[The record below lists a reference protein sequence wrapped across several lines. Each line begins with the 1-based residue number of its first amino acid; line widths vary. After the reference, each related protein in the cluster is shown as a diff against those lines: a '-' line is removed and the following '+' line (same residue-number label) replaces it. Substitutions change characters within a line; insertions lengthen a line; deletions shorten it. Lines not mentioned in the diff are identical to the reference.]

1 MSIFR
6 RKPKFRVGDRVQV
19 NSLFLGAVS
28 DLEWPLGRDVR
39 NEYVGELA
47 YVERNTTN
55 AVPVWA
61 WLPGLDRR
69 GAFYEWELR
78 PA

>member
-1 MSIFR
+1 MIFR
-6 RKPKFRVGDRVQV
+6 RKPKFRVGDRVMV

-39 NEYVGELA
+39 SEYINATG
-47 YVERNTTN
+47 YVEHNTTN
-55 AVPVWA
+55 AVPVWVY
-61 WLPGLDRR
+61 LDGLCRR

-78 PA
+78 RA